1 MSTKDAT
8 NARGMKMLELKVDGY
23 SELLLNLLNAQG
35 LKIPRTL
42 DMDVPELPDDITSID
57 AASLMH
63 LASQYIE
70 YRGFLETQVALAK
83 NAETEAETSY
93 DQLVNR
99 KTLVLST
106 GKSTEKATI
115 LKASVATDPDVEKL
129 HLVFLQVHMY
139 RNTLEAYLD
148 KIDAYHWLI
157 NSEVKRRSGYNAVN
171 RYTA

>member
-1 MSTKDAT
+1 MKAAI
-8 NARGMKMLELKVDGY
+8 NVRGMKMLELKVNGY
-23 SELLLNLLNAQG
+23 SETLLNILDAQG
-35 LKIPRTL
+35 IRVARTL
-42 DMDVPELPDDITSID
+42 DMDVPELPEDITSID
-57 AASLMH
+57 ASSLMH

-93 DQLVNR
+93 ESLSNR
-99 KTLVLST
+99 KTLLLST

-115 LKASVATDPDVEKL
+115 LKAAVSTDPDVERAHEL
-129 HLVFLQVHMY
+129 FLQIHMY
-139 RNTLEAYLD
+139 RNTLESYLD

>member
-1 MSTKDAT
+1 
-8 NARGMKMLELKVDGY
+8 MLELKVEGY
-23 SELLLNLLNAQG
+23 SDTVLNLLDAQG
-35 LKIPRTL
+35 LKVARNL
-42 DMDVPELPDDITSID
+42 DMDLPHIPEDITSID
-57 AASLMH
+57 AAELMH

-83 NAETEAETSY
+83 NAEKEAEASY

-99 KTLVLST
+99 KTLELST

-115 LKASVATDPDVEKL
+115 LKASVAVDPSVEAL
-129 HLVFLQVHMY
+129 HSVFLQTHMY
-139 RNTLEAYLD
+139 RNTLESYLD

-157 NSEVKRRSGYNAVN
+157 NSEVKRRSGYTAVN